1 MVLHGAIVIITTQPV
16 STQSCQCMP
25 DLVPAN
31 SRATAWAALREYVPR
46 GSPLISA
53 VVFAGVIVVIAK
65 KPTLQGSE
73 LVSFS
78 QMVRGSASS

>member
-1 MVLHGAIVIITTQPV
+1 
-16 STQSCQCMP
+16 
-25 DLVPAN
+25 
-31 SRATAWAALREYVPR
+31 
-46 GSPLISA
+46 

-78 QMVRGSASS
+78 QMVRGSASLWIDNHLETNRFLLAGWLS